1 MKFLSKSRVRAAM
14 GLLLY
19 GVGLLLLSGCVS
31 QPVDRE
37 YTPVLIVSEN
47 SDGAVTLSWESMVG
61 YRYRLYLLDCG
72 DTEWTPFGHSIDGT
86 GELISL
92 KGNSGKKKRRYWIQ
106 ADPVA
111 R

>member
-1 MKFLSKSRVRAAM
+1 M

-31 QPVDRE
+31 KPVDRE

-61 YRYRLYLLDCG
+61 YRYRLYL
-72 DTEWTPFGHSIDGT
+72 
-86 GELISL
+86 
-92 KGNSGKKKRRYWIQ
+92 
-106 ADPVA
+106 
-111 R
+111 